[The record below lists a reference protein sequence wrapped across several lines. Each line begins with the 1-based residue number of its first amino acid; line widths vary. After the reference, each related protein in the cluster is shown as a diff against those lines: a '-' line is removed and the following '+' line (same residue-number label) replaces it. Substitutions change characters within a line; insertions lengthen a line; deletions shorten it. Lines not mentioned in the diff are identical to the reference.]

1 MKLPNSYGSVTKLS
15 GKRRRPY
22 IVRKTVGF
30 HIDEKSQKVKQ
41 EFAIIGYARTKR
53 EGLQM
58 LADYNKNPFDLTK
71 AKITFEEVYEKWSK
85 QKFKTISNSNVN
97 AYKASYKCC
106 KNLYETPFKDLRLS
120 NLQGVIDNCGKNY
133 PTLRKLKV
141 LFGQLYEYAM
151 KNDICQK
158 DYAQYVD
165 IIQYKDRNPNKLE
178 RNKFTAEEI
187 QTVWSLSED
196 KYYQTILMLIYTGVR
211 VSELLNLKKENI
223 NLDEQ
228 YFDVVQSKT
237 ESGIR
242 RVPIADKVLPFFKDW
257 YYNNNCEYLLHING
271 KKFSYEN
278 YYDSYYMPLLNNIGI
293 NHTPHCCR
301 HTCISM
307 LTSANVNEAIIKKIV
322 GHKGK
327 MSLTEKVYT
336 HIDIKEL
343 LDAINLI

>member
-85 QKFKTISNSNVN
+85 QKFKTISNSNIN

-178 RNKFTAEEI
+178 RNKFTALDELQKILNHQFKNKTCFGLYIHISCLIERLIMKQQITVYNSEDFEEKHQDFIIALKQSMKKVEEFYNVEIPTEEI
-187 QTVWSLSED
+187 E
-196 KYYQTILMLIYTGVR
+196 YIYSYV
-211 VSELLNLKKENI
+211 EN
-223 NLDEQ
+223 D
-228 YFDVVQSKT
+228 
-237 ESGIR
+237 
-242 RVPIADKVLPFFKDW
+242 
-257 YYNNNCEYLLHING
+257 
-271 KKFSYEN
+271 
-278 YYDSYYMPLLNNIGI
+278 
-293 NHTPHCCR
+293 
-301 HTCISM
+301 
-307 LTSANVNEAIIKKIV
+307 
-322 GHKGK
+322 
-327 MSLTEKVYT
+327 
-336 HIDIKEL
+336 
-343 LDAINLI
+343 